1 MKRVNWQVRFGVFL
15 VALSAAI
22 YGVHYLLFH
31 DAHHI
36 AIYMVGDLAFVPV
49 EVLIVTLILHQLLT
63 AREKRAML
71 SKLNMVIG
79 SFFSEVG
86 TPLLRLFTSVD
97 PTVES
102 LRDELAVTGEWSA
115 DDFKGATEHLGRR
128 AYTVEPEPQ
137 DFTRLRDFLNGRRG
151 FLLGLL
157 ANPNLLEH
165 ESFTDLLWAIFHLTE
180 ELVRRDTLVG
190 LPTSDYDHLAGDSAR
205 AYGRLAQEW
214 LSYMRHLETD
224 YPYLFSLAVR
234 TNPFD
239 IAATPIVA

>member
-1 MKRVNWQVRFGVFL
+1 MRRLSWQVKFGAAL
-15 VALSAAI
+15 VALSVVL
-22 YGVHYLLFH
+22 YGLHFLLFH
-31 DAHHI
+31 DMHHI
-36 AIYMVGDLAFVPV
+36 LIYFVGDVAFIPI
-49 EVLIVTLILHQLLT
+49 EVLVVTIIIHQLLKSHE
-63 AREKRAML
+63 RQSLL

-102 LRDELAVTGEWSA
+102 LRGELAVTGEWSA
-115 DDFKGATEHLGRR
+115 DDFKRATEHLGRR
-128 AYTVEPEPQ
+128 DYTVEAEPQ
-137 DFTRLRDFLNGRRG
+137 DFARLRDFLNARRG

-165 ESFTDLLWAIFHLTE
+165 ESFTDVLWAVFHLTE

-214 LSYMRHLETD
+214 LSYMTHLESD